1 MNVGW
6 EQQPSVAVA
15 MISTEEVSTTTAKGG
30 LMTSGSHKDVVE
42 EVGGTCGYGV
52 KCAQSLASSS
62 IGVVFFVVRPHHMK
76 RTRPGRV
83 LGL

>member
-1 MNVGW
+1 
-6 EQQPSVAVA
+6 VAVA
-15 MISTEEVSTTTAKGG
+15 MISTEEVSTTAKGG
-30 LMTSGSHKDVVE
+30 LMTSGSHKDVE